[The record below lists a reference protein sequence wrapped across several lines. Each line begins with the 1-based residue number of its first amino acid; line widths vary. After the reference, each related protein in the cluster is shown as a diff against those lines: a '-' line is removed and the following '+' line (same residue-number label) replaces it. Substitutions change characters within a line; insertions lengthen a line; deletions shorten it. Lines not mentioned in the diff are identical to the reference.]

1 MSFPPEISK
10 KTMMIGID
18 VCHKGK
24 TSFIGYV
31 STYDP
36 FLCKYYT

>member
-1 MSFPPEISK
+1 MSFPAEISK